1 MNVNFRLPD
10 LGRVT
15 LPWRTIGI
23 AAGGAVAVALLATGV
38 WLWSAAQQQRGS
50 AIYAQVLLRTHQS
63 QLPQM
68 TAEAKLAAL
77 NDLERVL
84 AEYPSNV
91 MAAEAAYEIA
101 NLRFSAGQY
110 DKARAAWQVTIA
122 RASAGTLKTMARAG
136 IGYAWEAERKLPE
149 AMQAYEAVLADLKP
163 GAFYYEETLLDLARV
178 QEMSGQK
185 DVATATYRKI
195 LKDLPKSV
203 RSDEIRSRLA
213 SLGVTP

>member
-1 MNVNFRLPD
+1 MNVNFRLPE
-10 LGRVT
+10 LGRLA

-23 AAGGAVAVALLATGV
+23 VTGGVVAVALLATGV
-38 WLWSAAQQQRGS
+38 WLWSTAQQQRGS
-50 AIYAQVLLRTHQS
+50 AVYAQVLLRAHQS

-68 TAEAKLAAL
+68 TAEAKIAAM

-101 NLRFSAGQY
+101 NFRFSAGQY

-122 RASAGTLKTMARAG
+122 RASTGTLKTMARAG

-149 AMQAYEAVLADLKP
+149 AMQAYEAALTELKP
-163 GAFYYEETLLDLARV
+163 GSFYYEETLLDLARV
-178 QEMSGQK
+178 QELTGKK
-185 DVATATYRKI
+185 DVATATYRRI
-195 LKDLPKSV
+195 LKDLPKTV

-213 SLGVTP
+213 SLGATP